1 MFSLRRLTVVLSMSM
16 VVLCACKARTE
27 AATAQ
32 APPPRIPIT
41 HLDSPQGGMI
51 MYGTVDGAA
60 TQPAAMSKILRIVH
74 DNCGDKPQIGRVFK
88 FRGTDTVGVFFTV
101 INHPGGNKH
110 VAGLVIAAASGP
122 QQVEAALLSDE
133 ASRFGKSVN
142 PMLQQLFGVWHPG
155 GGVATTPAS
164 SDLARPTGR
173 LSAGPAELH
182 RVVLPDRSAS
192 AAIPA
197 DWHIDPGSGGGSIQ
211 VKGSRNE
218 IIYLN
223 QTFSAVDPRDPGVRQ
238 TRMMAQ
244 RYGGGAPDNQVYL
257 PYGVNLP
264 QAFVTLFHN
273 AQRRNRLPISTIQVS
288 NSSQIPGKPCASLEG
303 TVADGPLSG
312 TYQFFGVF
320 CEEPPQSGMWLSSLF
335 IALLPESLAIQER
348 ATAQAVL
355 DSFQI
360 NMQVVNAQA
369 SAYAAPAIEAIHQVG
384 RDATARYNATQ
395 AANDAQHAGYWA
407 QQNANAAQHSEWNA
421 SQNNNA
427 RNGQGFSNY
436 ILDQT
441 VVQDNNMYGN
451 GTVGHG
457 TVWNSTAD
465 ALIKADPNRF
475 ESVDTPNYWQG
486 TDY

>member
-1 MFSLRRLTVVLSMSM
+1 MPTLRRFTATLSLVV
-16 VVLCACKARTE
+16 VVLCACKTRTQ
-27 AATAQ
+27 AATTQ

-41 HLDSPQGGMI
+41 HLDSPEGGMI

-74 DNCGDKPQIGRVFK
+74 ENCGDKPQIGKVFR

-101 INHPGGNKH
+101 VNHPGGNKH

-122 QQVEAALLSDE
+122 QQVEAALISDE
-133 ASRFGKSVN
+133 ASRFGKTVN
-142 PMLQQLFGVWHPG
+142 PMIQQLFGVWHPG
-155 GGVATTPAS
+155 GAARAS
-164 SDLARPTGR
+164 A
-173 LSAGPAELH
+173 SAGPARPSGGASAEPAALH
-182 RVVLPDRSAS
+182 QIVLPDRSAS
-192 AAIPA
+192 VAIP
-197 DWHIDPGSGGGSIQ
+197 DGWHIDPTSGGGTIG
-211 VKGSRNE
+211 VNGPHKE
-218 IIYLN
+218 FIYLN
-223 QTFSAVDPRDPGVRQ
+223 ASLSAIDPRDPAVRQ
-238 TRMMAQ
+238 GRMMAQ
-244 RYGGGAPDNQVYL
+244 RYGGGAPDNRVYL

-264 QAFVTLFHN
+264 QAFVTLYRD
-273 AQRRNRLPISTIQVS
+273 AQRRNNLPVPTIQIG

-303 TVADGPLSG
+303 TQIGGPNPG
-312 TYQFFGVF
+312 TFKFFGVF
-320 CEEPPQSGMWLSSLF
+320 CEDPPQYGMWMASFFL
-335 IALLPESLAIQER
+335 ALLPESVAAQEHD
-348 ATAQAVL
+348 TAQAIL
-355 DSFQI
+355 SSFQV
-360 NMQVVNAQA
+360 NRQVVNAQA
-369 SAYAAPAIEAIHQVG
+369 SAYAAPAIDAIHRIG
-384 RDATARYNATQ
+384 REATARYNATQ

>member
-1 MFSLRRLTVVLSMSM
+1 
-16 VVLCACKARTE
+16 
-27 AATAQ
+27 
-32 APPPRIPIT
+32 
-41 HLDSPQGGMI
+41 

-74 DNCGDKPQIGRVFK
+74 ENCGDKPQIGRVFR

-101 INHPGGNKH
+101 VNHPGGNKR
-110 VAGLVIAAASGP
+110 VAGLVVAAASGP
-122 QQVEAALLSDE
+122 QQVEAALLSDD
-133 ASRFGKSVN
+133 ATRFGKTVN
-142 PMLQQLFGVWHPG
+142 SMLQQLFGVWHPG
-155 GGVATTPAS
+155 SGSASAQTSTGSSRPSGGA
-164 SDLARPTGR
+164 L
-173 LSAGPAELH
+173 AGPAALH
-182 RVVLPDRSAS
+182 QIVLPDRSAS

-197 DWHIDPGSGGGSIQ
+197 DWHIDPSSGGGSIQ
-211 VKGSRNE
+211 VKGSHNE

-223 QTFSAVDPRDPGVRQ
+223 ASFSAVDPRDPTVRQ
-238 TRMMAQ
+238 SRMTAQ
-244 RYGGGAPDNQVYL
+244 RFGGGAPDNNFYL

-264 QAFVTLFHN
+264 QAFVELFHN
-273 AQRRNRLPISTIQVS
+273 SQRRSHLLLSAIQFS

-303 TVADGPLSG
+303 TMTGGPLQG
-312 TYQFFGVF
+312 PYKFFGVF
-320 CEEPPQSGMWLSSLF
+320 CEQPPQYGMWLSSLY
-335 IALLPESLAIQER
+335 IALLPESVAVQEH

-421 SQNNNA
+421 SQDNNA

-457 TVWNSTAD
+457 TVRNSTAD
-465 ALIKADPNRF
+465 ALIKADPNPF

>member
-1 MFSLRRLTVVLSMSM
+1 
-16 VVLCACKARTE
+16 
-27 AATAQ
+27 
-32 APPPRIPIT
+32 
-41 HLDSPQGGMI
+41 MI

-60 TQPAAMSKILRIVH
+60 TQAAAMSKILRIVH
-74 DNCGDKPQIGRVFK
+74 ENCGDKPQIGKVFR

-133 ASRFGKSVN
+133 ASRFGKTVN
-142 PMLQQLFGVWHPG
+142 PMMKQLFGVWHPG
-155 GGVATTPAS
+155 GAASSPAS
-164 SDLARPTGR
+164 AGSSRPSGGA
-173 LSAGPAELH
+173 LAGPAQLH
-182 RVVLPDRSAS
+182 PVTLRDRSAS
-192 AAIPA
+192 VAIPA
-197 DWHIDPGSGGGSIQ
+197 GWQIDPGSGGGSIQ
-211 VKGSRNE
+211 VKGPQNE
-218 IIYLN
+218 ILYMN
-223 QTFSAVDPRDPGVRQ
+223 ATFSASDPRDPGVRQ
-238 TRMMAQ
+238 GVMLQ
-244 RYGGGAPDNQVYL
+244 RQYGRGAPDNRVYL

-264 QAFVTLFHN
+264 QAFVTLFHD
-273 AQRRNRLPISTIQVS
+273 AQRRNNVSPSAIQLG
-288 NSSQIPGKPCASLEG
+288 NTSQIPGKPCASLEG
-303 TVADGPLSG
+303 TMSGGPLRG
-312 TYQFFGVF
+312 PYRFFGAF
-320 CEEPPQSGMWLSSLF
+320 CEEPPESGIWLSSLF
-335 IALLPESLAIQER
+335 IALLPESVAAQER

-355 DSFQI
+355 DSFQV

-384 RDATARYNATQ
+384 REATARYNATQ

-421 SQNNNA
+421 GQDNNA

-475 ESVDTPNYWQG
+475 ESVDTPNYWKG